1 MEEQKKSS
9 NNKIILGI
17 LLALL
22 VVGLGAYTLRSNS
35 KHQEAETFLKEEKE
49 QILGNLTTMEEKYD
63 NAIAQNTTIS
73 EELKVERDK
82 ITAYKDSIINLKGTN
97 WRMIRRYRGQIA
109 TLEATNERLLFV
121 TDSLKLVNNL
131 LVIEKDSITGKLI
144 EQTSFNDT
152 LIAQNLD
159 LAKKVEIGGV
169 LRVSAV
175 NSTAMRLRSNGIYT
189 ETNKAQKTEAIRV
202 NFKIEENEIAVPGD
216 KIVHVVIN
224 TPTGK
229 IINQKGT
236 FNTKSGQEV
245 GFTVEDTI
253 SYENAAKDV
262 TLFIEKLTVK
272 LDKGIYTTKVYVD
285 GLLVGAS
292 NIELKD
298 AFLGL

>member
-9 NNKIILGI
+9 NNKIVLGI
-17 LLALL
+17 LIALL
-22 VVGLGAYTLRSNS
+22 VGLGAYTLRSNS
-35 KHQEAETFLKEEKE
+35 KHVEAENFLKEEKE

-73 EELKVERDK
+73 EELKIERDK
-82 ITAYKDSIINLKGTN
+82 ITAYKDSVINLKGTN
-97 WRMIRRYRGQIA
+97 WRLIRRYRGQIA
-109 TLEATNERLLFV
+109 SLEATNERLLFV

-169 LRVSAV
+169 MRVSAV
-175 NSTAMRLRSNGIYT
+175 NSTAMRLRSNGKYT

-202 NFKIEENEIAVPGD
+202 NFKIEENEIATPGD
-216 KIVHVVIN
+216 KIVHIVIN

-229 IINQKGT
+229 IVNQKGT

-245 GFTVEDTI
+245 GFTIEDTVP
-253 SYENAAKDV
+253 YENAAKDV
-262 TLFIEKLTVK
+262 TLFIDKLTVK
-272 LDKGIYTTKVYVD
+272 LDKGIYTTKIYVD

>member
-22 VVGLGAYTLRSNS
+22 IGLGAYTLRSNS

-175 NSTAMRLRSNGIYT
+175 NSTAMRLRSNGKYT

>member
-9 NNKIILGI
+9 NNKIVLGI
-17 LLALL
+17 LIALL
-22 VVGLGAYTLRSNS
+22 VGLGAYTLRSNS
-35 KHQEAETFLKEEKE
+35 KHVEAENFLKEEKE

-73 EELKVERDK
+73 EELKIERDK
-82 ITAYKDSIINLKGTN
+82 ITAYKDSVINLKGTN
-97 WRMIRRYRGQIA
+97 WRLIRRYRGQIA
-109 TLEATNERLLFV
+109 SLEATNERLLFV

-169 LRVSAV
+169 MRVSAV
-175 NSTAMRLRSNGIYT
+175 NSTAMRLRSNGKYT

-202 NFKIEENEIAVPGD
+202 NFKIEENEIATPGD

-229 IINQKGT
+229 IVNQKGT

-245 GFTVEDTI
+245 GFTIEDTI
-253 SYENAAKDV
+253 TYENAAKDV
-262 TLFIEKLTVK
+262 TLFIDKLTVK

>member
-9 NNKIILGI
+9 NNKIVLGI
-17 LLALL
+17 LIALL
-22 VVGLGAYTLRSNS
+22 VGLGAYTLRSNS
-35 KHQEAETFLKEEKE
+35 KHVEAENFLKEEKE

-73 EELKVERDK
+73 EELKIERDK
-82 ITAYKDSIINLKGTN
+82 ITAYKDSVINLKGTN
-97 WRMIRRYRGQIA
+97 WRLIRRYRGQIA
-109 TLEATNERLLFV
+109 SLEATNERLLFV

-169 LRVSAV
+169 MRVSAV
-175 NSTAMRLRSNGIYT
+175 NSTAMRLRSNGKYT
-189 ETNKAQKTEAIRV
+189 ETNKAQKTEAVRV
-202 NFKIEENEIAVPGD
+202 NFKIEENEIATPGD
-216 KIVHVVIN
+216 KIVHIVIN

-229 IINQKGT
+229 IVNQKGT

-245 GFTVEDTI
+245 GFTIEDTI
-253 SYENAAKDV
+253 AYENAAKDV
-262 TLFIEKLTVK
+262 TLFIDKLTVK

-292 NIELKD
+292 NLELKD

>member
-22 VVGLGAYTLRSNS
+22 VGLGAYTLRSNS

-175 NSTAMRLRSNGIYT
+175 NSTAMRLRSNGKYT

>member
-9 NNKIILGI
+9 NNKIVLGI
-17 LLALL
+17 LIALL
-22 VVGLGAYTLRSNS
+22 VGLGAYTLRSNS
-35 KHQEAETFLKEEKE
+35 KHVEAENFLKEEKE

-73 EELKVERDK
+73 EELKIERDK
-82 ITAYKDSIINLKGTN
+82 ITAYKDSVINLKGTN
-97 WRMIRRYRGQIA
+97 WRLIRRYRGQIA

-169 LRVSAV
+169 MRVSAV
-175 NSTAMRLRSNGIYT
+175 NSTAMRLRSNGKYT

-202 NFKIEENEIAVPGD
+202 NFKIEENEIATPGD

-229 IINQKGT
+229 IVNQKGT

-245 GFTVEDTI
+245 GFTIEDTI
-253 SYENAAKDV
+253 TYENAAKDV
-262 TLFIEKLTVK
+262 TLFIDKLTVK

>member
-9 NNKIILGI
+9 NNKIVLGI

-22 VVGLGAYTLRSNS
+22 VGLGAYTLRSNS
-35 KHQEAETFLKEEKE
+35 KHVEAENFLKEEKE

-73 EELKVERDK
+73 EELKIERDK
-82 ITAYKDSIINLKGTN
+82 ITAYKDSVINLKGTN
-97 WRMIRRYRGQIA
+97 WRLIRRYRGQIA
-109 TLEATNERLLFV
+109 SLEATNERLLFV

-169 LRVSAV
+169 MRVSAV
-175 NSTAMRLRSNGIYT
+175 NSTAMRLRSNGKYT

-202 NFKIEENEIAVPGD
+202 NFKIEENEIATPGD

-229 IINQKGT
+229 IVNQKGT

-245 GFTVEDTI
+245 GFTIEDTI
-253 SYENAAKDV
+253 TYENAAKDV
-262 TLFIEKLTVK
+262 TLFIDKLTVK